1 MAKAKIKTNYYQ
13 FVDAQAKIIC
23 KPGVISY
30 VGDNYRLNQRGKVN
44 EFIIFD
50 KETKTFTC
58 YPRLFANME
67 NILNKDCSD
76 MLKKQTI
83 SKGQVVEILNRSF
96 NLPSAFSID
105 DMINEATAPCEI
117 VEVKELVDYTTMY
130 QAAVASCM
138 RVQEGTRISHL
149 ILEATGLWSS
159 VFYAAIPDMK
169 CFYVTKLG
177 KNLGRFICYNNKYSY
192 FVSDSS
198 ISEAIN
204 QFMKDTHPDYKQG
217 WNERL
222 QVPEGLSF
230 TLAQYKNKYYFPVP
244 HHDMFRP
251 GYRIWRDEDVGRLSY
266 TKSKDTK
273 SKYIESTYAHSMWAE
288 VK

>member
-1 MAKAKIKTNYYQ
+1 MAKANIKTTYYQ
-13 FVDAQAKIIC
+13 FVDAQATITRTPSI
-23 KPGVISY
+23 VSY
-30 VGDNYRLNQRGKVN
+30 LYNRLIKQTGKVN
-44 EFIIFD
+44 EYIIFD
-50 KETKTFTC
+50 KETKTFIC
-58 YPRLFANME
+58 YPRLFEEVAGS
-67 NILNKDCSD
+67 LKKDCSD
-76 MLKKQTI
+76 MLKKQNI
-83 SKGQVVEILNRSF
+83 SKGQVVEILSKNF

-105 DMINEATAPCEI
+105 DMINEATTPCEI

-138 RVQEGTRISHL
+138 RVQEGTAISHS
-149 ILEATGLWSS
+149 IMEATGLWSS

-217 WNERL
+217 WNERF

-230 TLAQYKNKYYFPVP
+230 TLVHYKNKYYFPVP
-244 HHDMFRP
+244 HHDMFKA
-251 GYRIWRDEDVGRLSY
+251 GYYIWRDGDVGRLSY
-266 TKSKDTK
+266 TKPKDAK
-273 SKYIESTYAHSMWAE
+273 SKHIESTYAHNMWVE
-288 VK
+288 VE